1 MNKILISLSLF
12 VMACSNNV
20 SQSEA
25 TDKGDQEN
33 HNATASVVHN
43 SLQLNKGAKWKA
55 DEATRKNV
63 AAFVTV
69 INDSSNMGRTN
80 LAQLTKQLQI
90 RIDTLV
96 QQCKM
101 KGPDHDALHVW
112 LEQVLHDLQEVKAGD
127 HDYQKSYAALKRD
140 VENFY
145 VFFE

>member
-1 MNKILISLSLF
+1 MG
-12 VMACSNNV
+12 
-20 SQSEA
+20 Q
-25 TDKGDQEN
+25 
-33 HNATASVVHN
+33 HNR
-43 SLQLNKGAKWKA
+43 AK
-55 DEATRKNV
+55 
-63 AAFVTV
+63 
-69 INDSSNMGRTN
+69 
-80 LAQLTKQLQI
+80 LTKQLQI

>member
-12 VMACSNNV
+12 IMACSNNV
-20 SQSEA
+20 SQAEA
-25 TDKGDQEN
+25 TDTEQEK
-33 HNATASVVHN
+33 HDATTSVVHN

-63 AAFVTV
+63 AAVVNV
-69 INDSSNMGRTN
+69 INDSSHMGPNNRT
-80 LAQLTKQLQI
+80 QLTKQLQI
-90 RIDTLV
+90 KIDTLV

-112 LEQVLHDLQEVKAGD
+112 LEQVLHDLQEVKAED
-127 HDYQKSYAALKRD
+127 HDYQKSYAALKKD
-140 VENFY
+140 VESFY